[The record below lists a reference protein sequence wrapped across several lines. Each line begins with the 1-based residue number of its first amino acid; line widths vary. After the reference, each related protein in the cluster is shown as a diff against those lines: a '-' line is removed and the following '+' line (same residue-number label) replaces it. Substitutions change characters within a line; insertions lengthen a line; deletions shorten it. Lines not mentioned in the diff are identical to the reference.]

1 MQMTLVK
8 YWYLSFHIFFLSM
21 LFPKEINIES
31 IEIDSKSN
39 GIIVNVKM
47 DSMLGKND
55 LTAWQ
60 ANSGW
65 FYITLYKAK
74 GDTLSLKSNE
84 LPSEV
89 IDYQVIQGDESFQI
103 GLRLRRNIE
112 SHEFLFVNKNTLT
125 IPLRYSTE
133 YFSSLGISGISA
145 GLAGLIIA
153 QKSEVFH
160 KENTSVKETNFQY
173 LSTVNRIVFAK
184 KFFKNYLILVY
195 IYIIKDILK
204 NFILFRINRNFQI
217 IRFLFS

>member
-1 MQMTLVK
+1 MQMTMIK

-21 LFPKEINIES
+21 LYPKEINIES

-39 GIIVNVKM
+39 GIIVNVTI
-47 DSMLGKND
+47 DSILRKND

-74 GDTLSLKSNE
+74 GDTLNLKSNR

-89 IDYQVIQGDESFQI
+89 IDYQLIQGDESFQI

-112 SHEFLFVNKNTLT
+112 SHEFSFIDKNTLN

-133 YFSSLGISGISA
+133 YFSSLDSVTKPHSQQQNAGIPNGIKKWLYLTGSGVAISGSA
-145 GLAGLIIA
+145 RGGPLSSDTQTQIGIAMILATFII
-153 QKSEVFH
+153 
-160 KENTSVKETNFQY
+160 
-173 LSTVNRIVFAK
+173 
-184 KFFKNYLILVY
+184 
-195 IYIIKDILK
+195 DIFWK
-204 NFILFRINRNFQI
+204 IA
-217 IRFLFS
+217 

>member
-1 MQMTLVK
+1 MQMTMVK

-21 LFPKEINIES
+21 LYPKEINIES

-39 GIIVNVKM
+39 GIIVSVTM
-47 DSMLGKND
+47 DSILRKND

-74 GDTLSLKSNE
+74 GDTLNLKSNG

-89 IDYQVIQGDESFQI
+89 IDYQLIQGDESFQI

-112 SHEFLFVNKNTLT
+112 SHEFSFIDKNTLN

-133 YFSSLGISGISA
+133 YFSSLDSVTKPHSQQQNAGIPNGIKKWLYLTGSGVAISGSA
-145 GLAGLIIA
+145 RGGPLSSDTKTQIGIAMILATFIIDTIWKIA
-153 QKSEVFH
+153 
-160 KENTSVKETNFQY
+160 
-173 LSTVNRIVFAK
+173 
-184 KFFKNYLILVY
+184 
-195 IYIIKDILK
+195 
-204 NFILFRINRNFQI
+204 
-217 IRFLFS
+217 

>member
-1 MQMTLVK
+1 MQMTMVK

-21 LFPKEINIES
+21 LYPKEINIES

-39 GIIVNVKM
+39 GIIVNVTM
-47 DSMLGKND
+47 DSILRKND

-74 GDTLSLKSNE
+74 GDTLNLKSNG

-89 IDYQVIQGDESFQI
+89 IDYQLIQGDESFQI

-112 SHEFLFVNKNTLT
+112 SHEFSFIDKNTLN

-133 YFSSLGISGISA
+133 YFSSLDSVTKPHSQQQNAGIPNGIKKWLYLTGSGVAISGSA
-145 GLAGLIIA
+145 KGGPLSSDTQTQIGIAMILATFIID
-153 QKSEVFH
+153 
-160 KENTSVKETNFQY
+160 
-173 LSTVNRIVFAK
+173 
-184 KFFKNYLILVY
+184 
-195 IYIIKDILK
+195 IIWKIA
-204 NFILFRINRNFQI
+204 
-217 IRFLFS
+217 

>member
-1 MQMTLVK
+1 MQMTMVK

-21 LFPKEINIES
+21 LYPKEINIES

-39 GIIVNVKM
+39 GIIVNVTM
-47 DSMLGKND
+47 DSILRKND

-74 GDTLSLKSNE
+74 GDTLNLKSNG

-89 IDYQVIQGDESFQI
+89 IDYQLIQGDESFQI

-112 SHEFLFVNKNTLT
+112 SHEFSFIDKNTLN

-133 YFSSLGISGISA
+133 YFSSLDSVTKPHSQQLNAGIPNGIKKWLYLTGSGVAISGSA
-145 GLAGLIIA
+145 KGGRLSSDTQTQIGIAMILATLSLIYYG
-153 QKSEVFH
+153 K
-160 KENTSVKETNFQY
+160 
-173 LSTVNRIVFAK
+173 
-184 KFFKNYLILVY
+184 
-195 IYIIKDILK
+195 
-204 NFILFRINRNFQI
+204 
-217 IRFLFS
+217 

>member
-1 MQMTLVK
+1 MQMTMVK

-21 LFPKEINIES
+21 LYPKEINIES

-39 GIIVNVKM
+39 GIIVNVTM
-47 DSMLGKND
+47 DSILRKND

-74 GDTLSLKSNE
+74 GDTLNLKSNG

-89 IDYQVIQGDESFQI
+89 IDYQLIQGDESFQI

-112 SHEFLFVNKNTLT
+112 SHEFSFIDKNTLN

-133 YFSSLGISGISA
+133 YFSSLDSITKPHSQQLNAGIPNGIKKWLYLTGSGVAISGSA
-145 GLAGLIIA
+145 KGGRLSSDTQTQIGIA
-153 QKSEVFH
+153 M
-160 KENTSVKETNFQY
+160 
-173 LSTVNRIVFAK
+173 
-184 KFFKNYLILVY
+184 ILTT
-195 IYIIKDILK
+195 YIIDILWK
-204 NFILFRINRNFQI
+204 IA
-217 IRFLFS
+217 

>member
-1 MQMTLVK
+1 MQMTMVK

-39 GIIVNVKM
+39 GIIVNVTM
-47 DSMLGKND
+47 DSILRKND

-74 GDTLSLKSNE
+74 GDTLNLKSNG

-89 IDYQVIQGDESFQI
+89 IDYQLIQGDESFQI
-103 GLRLRRNIE
+103 GLRMRRNIE
-112 SHEFLFVNKNTLT
+112 SHEFSFIDKNTLN

-133 YFSSLGISGISA
+133 YFSSLDSVTKPHFQQLNAGIPDGIKKWLYLTGSGVAISGSA
-145 GLAGLIIA
+145 KGGRLSSDTQTQIGIA
-153 QKSEVFH
+153 MI
-160 KENTSVKETNFQY
+160 
-173 LSTVNRIVFAK
+173 LSTF
-184 KFFKNYLILVY
+184 
-195 IYIIKDILK
+195 IIDILWK
-204 NFILFRINRNFQI
+204 IA
-217 IRFLFS
+217 

>member
-1 MQMTLVK
+1 MVK

-21 LFPKEINIES
+21 LYPKEINIES

-39 GIIVNVKM
+39 GIIVNVTM
-47 DSMLGKND
+47 DSILRKND

-74 GDTLSLKSNE
+74 GDTLNLKSNG

-89 IDYQVIQGDESFQI
+89 IDYQLIQGDESFQI

-112 SHEFLFVNKNTLT
+112 SHEFSFIDKNTLN

-133 YFSSLGISGISA
+133 YFSSLDSVTKPHSQQQNAGIPNGIKKWLYLTGSGVAISGSA
-145 GLAGLIIA
+145 KGGPLSSDTQTQIGIAMILATFIID
-153 QKSEVFH
+153 
-160 KENTSVKETNFQY
+160 
-173 LSTVNRIVFAK
+173 
-184 KFFKNYLILVY
+184 
-195 IYIIKDILK
+195 IIWKIA
-204 NFILFRINRNFQI
+204 
-217 IRFLFS
+217 

>member
-1 MQMTLVK
+1 MQITMVK
-8 YWYLSFHIFFLSM
+8 YWYLSFHIFLLSM

-47 DSMLGKND
+47 DSIISTND

-74 GDTLSLKSNE
+74 GDTLNLKSDRF
-84 LPSEV
+84 PREV
-89 IDYQVIQGDESFQI
+89 IDYQLIQGDESFQI

-112 SHEFLFVNKNTLT
+112 SHEFSFIDKSTLN

-133 YFSSLGISGISA
+133 YFLSLDSITKPHSQQLNAGIPDGIKKWLYLTGSGVAISGSA
-145 GLAGLIIA
+145 KGGRLSSDTQTQIGIA
-153 QKSEVFH
+153 M
-160 KENTSVKETNFQY
+160 
-173 LSTVNRIVFAK
+173 
-184 KFFKNYLILVY
+184 ILTT
-195 IYIIKDILK
+195 YIIDILWK
-204 NFILFRINRNFQI
+204 IA
-217 IRFLFS
+217 

>member
-1 MQMTLVK
+1 MQMTMVK

-47 DSMLGKND
+47 DPIISTND

-74 GDTLSLKSNE
+74 GDTLSLKSDRF
-84 LPSEV
+84 PREV
-89 IDYQVIQGDESFQI
+89 IDYQLIQGDESFQI

-112 SHEFLFVNKNTLT
+112 SHEFSFVDENTLN

-133 YFSSLGISGISA
+133 YFSSLDSITKPHSQQLNAGIPDGIKKWLYLTGSGVAISGSA
-145 GLAGLIIA
+145 KGGRLSSDTQTQIGIA
-153 QKSEVFH
+153 M
-160 KENTSVKETNFQY
+160 
-173 LSTVNRIVFAK
+173 
-184 KFFKNYLILVY
+184 ILTT
-195 IYIIKDILK
+195 YIIDILWK
-204 NFILFRINRNFQI
+204 IA
-217 IRFLFS
+217 

>member
-1 MQMTLVK
+1 MVK

-21 LFPKEINIES
+21 LYPKEINIES

-39 GIIVNVKM
+39 GIIVNVTM
-47 DSMLGKND
+47 DSILRKND

-74 GDTLSLKSNE
+74 GDTLNLKSNG

-89 IDYQVIQGDESFQI
+89 IDYQLIQGDESFQI

-112 SHEFLFVNKNTLT
+112 SHEFSFIDKNTLN

-133 YFSSLGISGISA
+133 YFSSLDSITKPHSQQLNAGIPNGIKKWLYLTGSGVAISGSA
-145 GLAGLIIA
+145 KEGRPSSDTQTQVGIAMILATFII
-153 QKSEVFH
+153 
-160 KENTSVKETNFQY
+160 
-173 LSTVNRIVFAK
+173 
-184 KFFKNYLILVY
+184 
-195 IYIIKDILK
+195 DILWK
-204 NFILFRINRNFQI
+204 IA
-217 IRFLFS
+217 

>member
-1 MQMTLVK
+1 MQMTMVK

-21 LFPKEINIES
+21 LYPKEINIES

-39 GIIVNVKM
+39 GIIVNVTM
-47 DSMLGKND
+47 DSILRKND

-74 GDTLSLKSNE
+74 GDTLNLKSNG

-89 IDYQVIQGDESFQI
+89 IDYQLIQGDESFQI

-112 SHEFLFVNKNTLT
+112 SHEFSFIDKNTLN

-133 YFSSLGISGISA
+133 YFSSLDSITKPHSQQLNAGIPNGIKKWLYLTGSGVAISGSA
-145 GLAGLIIA
+145 RGGPLSSDTKTQIGIAMILATFIIDTIWKIA
-153 QKSEVFH
+153 
-160 KENTSVKETNFQY
+160 
-173 LSTVNRIVFAK
+173 
-184 KFFKNYLILVY
+184 
-195 IYIIKDILK
+195 
-204 NFILFRINRNFQI
+204 
-217 IRFLFS
+217 

>member
-1 MQMTLVK
+1 MQMTMVK

-21 LFPKEINIES
+21 LYPEEINIES

-39 GIIVNVKM
+39 GIIVNVTM
-47 DSMLGKND
+47 DSILRKND

-74 GDTLSLKSNE
+74 GDTLNLKSNG

-89 IDYQVIQGDESFQI
+89 IDYQLIQGDESFQI

-112 SHEFLFVNKNTLT
+112 SHEFSFIDKNTLN

-133 YFSSLGISGISA
+133 YFSSLDSVTKPHSQQQNAGIPNGIKKWLYLTGSGVAISGSA
-145 GLAGLIIA
+145 KGGRLSSDTQTQIGIA
-153 QKSEVFH
+153 MI
-160 KENTSVKETNFQY
+160 
-173 LSTVNRIVFAK
+173 LSTF
-184 KFFKNYLILVY
+184 
-195 IYIIKDILK
+195 IIDILWK
-204 NFILFRINRNFQI
+204 IA
-217 IRFLFS
+217 

>member
-1 MQMTLVK
+1 MQMTMVK

-21 LFPKEINIES
+21 LYPNEINIES

-39 GIIVNVKM
+39 GIIVNVTM
-47 DSMLGKND
+47 DSILRKND

-74 GDTLSLKSNE
+74 GDTLNLKSSG

-89 IDYQVIQGDESFQI
+89 IDYQLIQGDESFQI

-112 SHEFLFVNKNTLT
+112 SHEFSFIDKNTLN

-133 YFSSLGISGISA
+133 YFSSLESIAEPHSQQLSAGIPDGIKKWLYLTGSGVAISGSA
-145 GLAGLIIA
+145 KGGRLSSDTQTQIGIAMILTTFII
-153 QKSEVFH
+153 
-160 KENTSVKETNFQY
+160 
-173 LSTVNRIVFAK
+173 
-184 KFFKNYLILVY
+184 
-195 IYIIKDILK
+195 DILWK
-204 NFILFRINRNFQI
+204 IA
-217 IRFLFS
+217 

>member
-1 MQMTLVK
+1 MQMTMVK

-21 LFPKEINIES
+21 LYPKEINIES

-39 GIIVNVKM
+39 GIIVNVTM
-47 DSMLGKND
+47 DSILRKND

-74 GDTLSLKSNE
+74 GDTLNLKSNG

-89 IDYQVIQGDESFQI
+89 IDYQLIQGDESFQI

-112 SHEFLFVNKNTLT
+112 SHEFSFIDKNTLN

-133 YFSSLGISGISA
+133 YFSSLDSITKPHSQQLNAGIPNGIKKWLYLTGSGVAISGSA
-145 GLAGLIIA
+145 RGGPLSSDTQTQIGIAMILATFIIDTIWKIA
-153 QKSEVFH
+153 
-160 KENTSVKETNFQY
+160 
-173 LSTVNRIVFAK
+173 
-184 KFFKNYLILVY
+184 
-195 IYIIKDILK
+195 
-204 NFILFRINRNFQI
+204 
-217 IRFLFS
+217 

>member
-47 DSMLGKND
+47 DSIISTND

-65 FYITLYKAK
+65 FYITLYRAK
-74 GDTLSLKSNE
+74 GDTLNLKSNE
-84 LPSEV
+84 LPIEV
-89 IDYQVIQGDESFQI
+89 IAYQVIQGDESFQI
-103 GLRLRRNIE
+103 GLKMRRNIE
-112 SHEFLFVNKNTLT
+112 SHEFSFIDKNTLN

-133 YFSSLGISGISA
+133 YFLSLDSITKPHSQQLNAGIPNGIKKWLYLTGSGVAISGSA
-145 GLAGLIIA
+145 KGGRLSSDTQTQIGIAIILATFIID
-153 QKSEVFH
+153 
-160 KENTSVKETNFQY
+160 
-173 LSTVNRIVFAK
+173 
-184 KFFKNYLILVY
+184 
-195 IYIIKDILK
+195 IIWK
-204 NFILFRINRNFQI
+204 I
-217 IRFLFS
+217 I

>member
-1 MQMTLVK
+1 MQMTMVK

-21 LFPKEINIES
+21 LYPKEINIES

-39 GIIVNVKM
+39 GIIVNVTI
-47 DSMLGKND
+47 DSILRKND

-74 GDTLSLKSNE
+74 GDTLNLKSNG

-89 IDYQVIQGDESFQI
+89 IDYQLIQGDESFQI

-112 SHEFLFVNKNTLT
+112 SHEFSFIDKNTLN

-133 YFSSLGISGISA
+133 YFSSLDSVTKPHSQQQNAGIPNGIKKWLYLTGSGVAISGSA
-145 GLAGLIIA
+145 KGGRLSSDTQTQIGIAMILTTFII
-153 QKSEVFH
+153 
-160 KENTSVKETNFQY
+160 
-173 LSTVNRIVFAK
+173 
-184 KFFKNYLILVY
+184 
-195 IYIIKDILK
+195 DILWK
-204 NFILFRINRNFQI
+204 IA
-217 IRFLFS
+217 

>member
-1 MQMTLVK
+1 MQMTMVK

-21 LFPKEINIES
+21 LYPKEINIES

-47 DSMLGKND
+47 DSILRKND

-74 GDTLSLKSNE
+74 GDTLNLKSNG

-89 IDYQVIQGDESFQI
+89 IDYQLIQGDESFQI

-112 SHEFLFVNKNTLT
+112 SHEFSFIDKNTLN

-133 YFSSLGISGISA
+133 YFSSLESIAEPHSQQLSAGIPDGIKKWLYLTGSGVAISGSA
-145 GLAGLIIA
+145 KGGRLSSDTQTQIGIA
-153 QKSEVFH
+153 MI
-160 KENTSVKETNFQY
+160 
-173 LSTVNRIVFAK
+173 LSTF
-184 KFFKNYLILVY
+184 
-195 IYIIKDILK
+195 IIDILWK
-204 NFILFRINRNFQI
+204 IA
-217 IRFLFS
+217 

>member
-1 MQMTLVK
+1 
-8 YWYLSFHIFFLSM
+8 M

-47 DSMLGKND
+47 DSIISTNG

-74 GDTLSLKSNE
+74 GDTLGLRSDRF
-84 LPSEV
+84 PREV
-89 IDYQVIQGDESFQI
+89 IDYQLIQGDESFQI

-112 SHEFLFVNKNTLT
+112 SHEFSFIDKNTLN

-133 YFSSLGISGISA
+133 YFSSLDSITRPHSQQLNAGIPDGIKKWLYLTGSGVAISG
-145 GLAGLIIA
+145 
-153 QKSEVFH
+153 
-160 KENTSVKETNFQY
+160 SVKGGR
-173 LSTVNRIVFAK
+173 LSSDTQTQIGIAM
-184 KFFKNYLILVY
+184 ILTT
-195 IYIIKDILK
+195 YIIDILWK
-204 NFILFRINRNFQI
+204 IA
-217 IRFLFS
+217 